1 MIRRLGLGLTLFAT
15 GKMVFY
21 DVSLLTAGSK
31 IIAYFSFGLLLLGI
45 SYLYQK
51 VSSRM
56 EEIQAKV
63 EGEDLSTTANT
74 INPTNQSKRSN
85 ESEKSTLGTSEET
98 DDEQH

>member
-1 MIRRLGLGLTLFAT
+1 MLST

-31 IIAYFSFGLLLLGI
+31 IIAYFSFGVLLLGI

-56 EEIQAKV
+56 EEAQPNKAKPD
-63 EGEDLSTTANT
+63 GDASQGPSDRDGGIA
-74 INPTNQSKRSN
+74 P
-85 ESEKSTLGTSEET
+85 
-98 DDEQH
+98 